1 MSTPDAFQQFVNTL
15 PLNKTL
21 REIME
26 EYPELAA
33 KLLPIKIA
41 LEWLEGANHQLE
53 QQWGNKDFSQLGS
66 LIMRDASGL
75 QGDNPLQGEDPYLNL
90 NQDLVRAFSVLNLRR
105 LSRHINTLIAR
116 DTQLT
121 AAIPRKHLQEKT
133 TRKAQKE
140 GRIGGEVKAEKYKP
154 LYEEIKRLFFLE
166 KSINPGRTLKFYASQ
181 IEQKV
186 ELFIKQ
192 DPEPYK
198 QIGSES
204 DGIRD
209 YHNYIARKLSSLNSS
224 KANKK

>member
-1 MSTPDAFQQFVNTL
+1 
-15 PLNKTL
+15 
-21 REIME
+21 ME

-53 QQWGNKDFSQLGS
+53 QQWGNKDFSQLSS
-66 LIMRDASGL
+66 LLMRDASGL
-75 QGDNPLQGEDPYLNL
+75 QGDNPLQGEDPYLHL
-90 NQDLVRAFSVLNLRR
+90 NQDLVRAFSILNLRR

-116 DTQLT
+116 DAQLA

-133 TRKAQKE
+133 TRKAKREGQK
-140 GRIGGEVKAEKYKP
+140 GGEIKAEKYKP
-154 LYEEIKRLFFLE
+154 LHEEIKRLFCLE
-166 KSINPGRTLKFYASQ
+166 KSINPGKTLKFYASQ

-186 ELFIKQ
+186 RLFIKQ
-192 DPEPYK
+192 DPEPYQ

-209 YHNYIARKLSSLNSS
+209 YHDYIVRKLSSLNSS
-224 KANKK
+224 EMNKK